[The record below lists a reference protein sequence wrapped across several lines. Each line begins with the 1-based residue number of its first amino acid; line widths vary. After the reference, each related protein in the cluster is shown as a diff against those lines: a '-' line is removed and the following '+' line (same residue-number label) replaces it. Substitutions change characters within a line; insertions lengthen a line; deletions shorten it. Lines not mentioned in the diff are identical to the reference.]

1 MNFIKTLPAALA
13 SILLG
18 AHFLRAGNSV
28 VVLYCVALLIFCF
41 IRRPSFRAVVRGSL
55 ALGVIVWL
63 VTAMQ
68 IVAAKSGAGLPAGR
82 SLVILLGV
90 ATFTAV
96 ALWLLPPIEGDEP
109 AEPSSEKEPA

>member
-1 MNFIKTLPAALA
+1 MSFVKTLPAAFA

-28 VVLYCVALLIFCF
+28 VVLYCVALLISCF
-41 IRRPSFRAVVRGSL
+41 IRRPRLRAVVRASL
-55 ALGVIVWL
+55 ALGVVVWL

-68 IVAAKSGAGLPAGR
+68 IVAAKTAAGLPAGR
-82 SLVILLGV
+82 SLAILLGV

-96 ALWLLPPIEGDEP
+96 ALWLLPPIDG
-109 AEPSSEKEPA
+109 AEPDDSGQEKG